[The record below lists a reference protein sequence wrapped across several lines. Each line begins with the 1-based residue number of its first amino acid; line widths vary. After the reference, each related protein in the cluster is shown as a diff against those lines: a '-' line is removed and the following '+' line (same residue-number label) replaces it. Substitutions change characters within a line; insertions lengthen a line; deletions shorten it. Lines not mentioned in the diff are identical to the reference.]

1 MHAELLREAIEFG
14 AVLKQRAGVSMPLE
28 QLRLLANG
36 TQERRL
42 ARSDQPPIAN
52 VFMSNRHKRTRLD
65 IALGVYMKRHPS
77 CPRAAILF
85 AIFIVRELAKD
96 NRFAT
101 PEFENT
107 LAELGS
113 GSFIR
118 DPVGPRV
125 WSTRYVL
132 SKEANNTAKYDHLVD
147 ELIGGELRGVGR
159 GVCRD
164 EAKDRSGFAKV
175 GKGTHG
181 GLVGTRLAELVSV
194 AGKSLD
200 AHEQDDV
207 SAPGD
212 ATGNLGCYER
222 AIGDK
227 EEEEAMV
234 VSYEVEYIVPQQR
247 LSTG

>member
-1 MHAELLREAIEFG
+1 MRAELLCEAIEFRP
-14 AVLKQRAGVSMPLE
+14 VLKQRAGVALPLE

-42 ARSDQPPIAN
+42 TRSDQSPMAN
-52 VFMSNRHKRTRLD
+52 VFVSKGHKRTGFD
-65 IALGVYMKRHPS
+65 IALGVYVKRHPS
-77 CPRAAILF
+77 CPRAAILL
-85 AIFIVRELAKD
+85 AIFIVRELAND
-96 NRFAT
+96 NRFAAS
-101 PEFENT
+101 EFENT
-107 LAELGS
+107 LAES
-113 GSFIR
+113 DSCSFIW

-125 WSTRYVL
+125 WATRYVF
-132 SKEANNTAKYDHLVD
+132 SEEANGTAKGDHLVN

-164 EAKDRSGFAKV
+164 EAKDRLGFAKV
-175 GKGTHG
+175 RKGTHG
-181 GLVGTRLAELVSV
+181 GLVSARLTEFVSI

-207 SAPGD
+207 SAPDD
-212 ATGNLGCYER
+212 ATGNLGRYER

-227 EEEEAMV
+227 KEEEAMV

>member
-1 MHAELLREAIEFG
+1 VHAELLRKAIEFG
-14 AVLKQRAGVSMPLE
+14 AVLKQRAGVALPLE

-42 ARSDQPPIAN
+42 ACSNQAPMAD
-52 VFMSNRHKRTRLD
+52 VFVSNGHKRTGFD
-65 IALGVYMKRHPS
+65 IALGVYVKRQPS
-77 CPRAAILF
+77 CPRAAILL

-96 NRFAT
+96 DRFVT

-113 GSFIR
+113 CSFIQ

-125 WSTRYVL
+125 WSTRYIF
-132 SKEANNTAKYDHLVD
+132 SEEANNTAKGDHLVN

-175 GKGTHG
+175 SKGTHG
-181 GLVGTRLAELVSV
+181 SLVSARLAELISV

-212 ATGNLGCYER
+212 ATGNLGRYER

-227 EEEEAMV
+227 EEE
-234 VSYEVEYIVPQQR
+234 
-247 LSTG
+247 

>member
-14 AVLKQRAGVSMPLE
+14 AVLKQRTGIALPLK

-42 ARSDQPPIAN
+42 TRSDQSPMAD
-52 VFMSNRHKRTRLD
+52 VFVSNRHKRTGFD
-65 IALGVYMKRHPS
+65 IALRVYVKRHPS
-77 CPRAAILF
+77 CPRAAILL
-85 AIFIVRELAKD
+85 AIFIVRELAND
-96 NRFAT
+96 DRFAT
-101 PEFENT
+101 PELENT

-113 GSFIR
+113 GSVIQN
-118 DPVGPRV
+118 PVGPRV
-125 WSTRYVL
+125 WSTRYIF
-132 SKEANNTAKYDHLVD
+132 SEEANGTANGDHLVN

-175 GKGTHG
+175 SKGTHG
-181 GLVGTRLAELVSV
+181 GLVGARLAELVSV

-207 SAPGD
+207 SASGD
-212 ATGNLGCYER
+212 ATGNLGRYER

-227 EEEEAMV
+227 EEEEATV

>member
-1 MHAELLREAIEFG
+1 MSRLLPTVHAELLRKAIEFG
-14 AVLKQRAGVSMPLE
+14 AVLKQRAGVALPLE

-42 ARSDQPPIAN
+42 ARSDQTPLAD
-52 VFMSNRHKRTRLD
+52 VLVSNGHKWTGFD
-65 IALGVYMKRHPS
+65 IALGVYVKRQPS
-77 CPRAAILF
+77 CPRTAILF

-96 NRFAT
+96 DRFAT

-113 GSFIR
+113 CSFIR

-125 WSTRYVL
+125 WSTRYIF
-132 SKEANNTAKYDHLVD
+132 SEEASNTAEGDHLVD

-164 EAKDRSGFAKV
+164 ETKDRSGFAKV
-175 GKGTHG
+175 SKGTHG
-181 GLVGTRLAELVSV
+181 GLVSARLAEFVSV

-212 ATGNLGCYER
+212 ATGNLGRYER

-227 EEEEAMV
+227 EEE
-234 VSYEVEYIVPQQR
+234 
-247 LSTG
+247 